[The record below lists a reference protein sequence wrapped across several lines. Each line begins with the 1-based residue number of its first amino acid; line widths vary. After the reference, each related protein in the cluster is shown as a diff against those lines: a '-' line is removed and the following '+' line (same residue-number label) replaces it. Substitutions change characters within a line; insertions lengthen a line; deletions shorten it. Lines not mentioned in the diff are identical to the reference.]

1 MKALRH
7 REKQLFGTHYDVHED
22 TSAPWDHD
30 SELAHNK
37 HYEPM
42 HRPHHS
48 KLEWPTHHQEHDY
61 LDSYRHDL
69 VRDHDIVEYHM
80 AADAD
85 GLHDDDLELDA
96 WYRQYEDPHMHAPL
110 THHKAHE
117 LIDRDERRPS
127 EGDFYEF
134 SWEQLHDKPLRETHL
149 EPMHEH
155 GDYKDHHTK
164 KESSHHGKKKEDKQ
178 PATTAPKPAEK

>member
-1 MKALRH
+1 M
-7 REKQLFGTHYDVHED
+7 HED
-22 TSAPWDHD
+22 VSAPWDHD
-30 SELAHNK
+30 SELVHNK
-37 HYEPM
+37 HYETM

-48 KLEWPTHHQEHDY
+48 QLEWPTHHQDHDY

-80 AADAD
+80 AVDAED
-85 GLHDDDLELDA
+85 LHDDLELDA

-117 LIDRDERRPS
+117 LVDRDERRPAES
-127 EGDFYEF
+127 DFYEF
-134 SWEQLHDKPLRETHL
+134 SWDQLHDKPLRETHL

-155 GDYKDHHTK
+155 GDLK
-164 KESSHHGKKKEDKQ
+164 KESTH
-178 PATTAPKPAEK
+178 